1 MVHTEKD
8 GNAYG
13 QHSECVPLMKGVEAP
28 ALFKEKE
35 LIDVNSATKEEID
48 GLPES
53 ATQIKATEEYQARF
67 MTPDEVMDN
76 FNPF

>member
-1 MVHTEKD
+1 
-8 GNAYG
+8 
-13 QHSECVPLMKGVEAP
+13 MKGVEAP

-53 ATQIKATEEYQARF
+53 ATQNQGHRGISG
-67 MTPDEVMDN
+67 
-76 FNPF
+76 PFHDAG